1 MKLNHIDVVKLR
13 LDIVALPDKY
23 VKEVMATYAAYEAV
37 QKIDAVSLWERRPMK
52 EVPGHTILQCK
63 AVVREIDDESYKD
76 VHSHY
81 ERSDYKLLDVAMELM
96 REQLGHFGMYRA
108 MPWAWRT
115 IEYRRGSAFEEGVYN
130 CSDCGPI
137 DNSGELREV
146 LMDRIALNIVVEHL

>member
-13 LDIVALPDKY
+13 LDIFALPDKY
-23 VKEVMATYAAYEAV
+23 VDEVMATYATYEAV
-37 QKIDAVSLWERRPMK
+37 QKIDAVSLWERKPMK

-63 AVVREIDDESYKD
+63 ATVREIEDEPNAIYF
-76 VHSHY
+76 
-81 ERSDYKLLDVAMELM
+81 ELLDDAMDRM

-115 IEYRRGSAFEEGVYN
+115 IEYSREPGFEGVSN
-130 CSDCGPI
+130 RSDRGPMG
-137 DNSGELREV
+137 NSSELREV